1 MTESDSEA
9 KATKG
14 AVAASG
20 SEEAR
25 DIESAIGE
33 DERESN
39 RGAALAIVVAHMA
52 LMLLSGAALGVL
64 SSGGF
69 SNGTSGLILA
79 FGSMLYP
86 VLLPATVVAVVPAA
100 LMLPFA
106 FGPPPRSPWAPRQPT
121 CLAPSRC
128 SAWRCRSRAR
138 PPSCSPS
145 RSSPSACSPPRSGRG
160 VRGGSKDR
168 VRHAAVHRAPRWR
181 QNRGLRLRRE
191 GLLAEDARPHGS
203 ERPAACLRP
212 ALSALQLHSHV
223 LDALSHR
230 RRLALRPACRWTD
243 HGGDPPR
250 PLDPEGPRQH
260 RPQGDV
266 GCSRA
271 PGRDPCRDAEAC
283 RG

>member
-86 VLLPATVVAVVPAA
+86 VLLPATVVAVVPPA

-106 FGPPPRSPWAPRQPT
+106 FGAAPAFALGAAATYLP
-121 CLAPSRC
+121 CSLALLGMAVPFQ
-128 SAWRCRSRAR
+128 SAPAILL
-138 PPSCSPS
+138 
-145 RSSPSACSPPRSGRG
+145 
-160 VRGGSKDR
+160 
-168 VRHAAVHRAPRWR
+168 AVA
-181 QNRGLRLRRE
+181 LLAL
-191 GLLAEDARPHGS
+191 GLL
-203 ERPAACLRP
+203 
-212 ALSALQLHSHV
+212 SAK
-223 LDALSHR
+223 
-230 RRLALRPACRWTD
+230 
-243 HGGDPPR
+243 
-250 PLDPEGPRQH
+250 
-260 RPQGDV
+260 V
-266 GCSRA
+266 GT
-271 PGRDPCRDAEAC
+271 GR
-283 RG
+283 